1 MAKRRARQSDRT
13 AVVEPPRD
21 VRRGTGRR
29 RGVWII
35 LLAIVSF
42 AVGAL
47 VYRAVSPARAVRRDP
62 GLSVLLITI
71 DTLRADALGAYGQAA
86 ASTPWIDR
94 LAREG
99 VRFERAHAHNV
110 VTLPSHANILSGRY
124 PFGHGIRDNS
134 GFRFPAGTPT
144 LASILKTRGWRTG
157 AFVSAFPLDSR
168 FGLDEGFEAYDDR
181 LGGREIRT
189 AFLVPQRAGTATV
202 EAALAW
208 QGAHRSERTFTFVH
222 LYEPHFPYDPPEPF
236 ATQFRGRPYHGEVAA
251 ADAAL
256 EKLLRPI
263 LEQGEKA
270 RTLVVFTADH
280 GEGLGDH
287 GELTHGIF
295 AYEATLHVPLVLYA
309 PGLLAPRVVR
319 EPARHVDLLPTILDA
334 LGVDPPA
341 DLPGRSLLAL
351 AAGDRVEA
359 PRTYFEALSPSL
371 NQGWAPLHGLVDG
384 ALKYVDLPLPELY
397 DLDADPGESRNLA
410 ATRASDLER
419 MRGLLSTQRK
429 ADRGPERIQEDQA
442 TLEKLHALGYVA
454 GGNAPKKE
462 VYTDEDDPKRLI
474 DIDVR
479 NREVIRLYRE
489 GDIAGAVAL
498 CEENIRRRPNMP
510 MSYLHLAYLRRA
522 QGDLPA
528 AIAAA
533 RKAFEMQ
540 PLAAESVSLY
550 TVYLTEA
557 GRAKEAADVL
567 EPYMTAV
574 KPDLD
579 VLTSRGMALAAL
591 QRPAEALATFE
602 RGRQVDPSNPLVLV
616 NMGTVYLMTGE
627 RARAR
632 EAFEAALEIDAG
644 VARAH
649 NSLGVIAAQ
658 EGRMAEAVERWRR
671 AVDLDPRDY
680 QTLFNL
686 GVTLRGQG
694 RAEEARPYLEAYL
707 RSAPPALEARDIAR
721 VRGWLA
727 SGAGHAVGS

>member
-1 MAKRRARQSDRT
+1 MGKRRGRKEERAPVESPKWA
-13 AVVEPPRD
+13 AVRSS
-21 VRRGTGRR
+21 RRWFLVTLL
-29 RGVWII
+29 VPI
-35 LLAIVSF
+35 LALAIVWARGS
-42 AVGAL
+42 GRAL
-47 VYRAVSPARAVRRDP
+47 RRDP

-71 DTLRADALGAYGQAA
+71 DTLRADALGAYGQTGAA
-86 ASTPWIDR
+86 TPWIDR

-144 LASILKTRGWRTG
+144 LASILKARGWRTG

-168 FGLDEGFEAYDDR
+168 FGLDDGFEAYDDR

-202 EAALAW
+202 EAALGW
-208 QGAHRSERTFTFVH
+208 QGAHRGERTFTFVH
-222 LYEPHFPYDPPEPF
+222 LYEPHFPYDPPEPI
-236 ATQFRGRPYHGEVAA
+236 ATRFRGRPYHGEVAA

-295 AYEATLHVPLVLYA
+295 AYEATLRVPLVLWA
-309 PGLLAPRVVR
+309 PGLLAPGVVKA
-319 EPARHVDLLPTILDA
+319 PVRHVDLLPTILDA
-334 LGVDPPA
+334 LGIEAPA

-351 AAGDRVEA
+351 ASGDAGDEA
-359 PRTYFEALSPSL
+359 PRAYFEALSPSL

-397 DLDADPGESRNLA
+397 DLDTDPGESRNLA
-410 ATRASDLER
+410 ATRAADLER
-419 MRGLLSTQRK
+419 MRGLLATQRK
-429 ADRGPERIQEDQA
+429 GDRGPERIQEDQA

-462 VYTDEDDPKRLI
+462 RYTDEDDPKRLI

-479 NREVIRLYRE
+479 NRDVIRLYRE
-489 GDIAGAVAL
+489 GDIAGATAL

-510 MSYLHLAYLRRA
+510 MSYLHLAYLKRA

-528 AIAAA
+528 AIASA

-557 GRAKEAADVL
+557 GHAKEAADVL

-579 VLTSRGMALAAL
+579 VITSRGMALAAL
-591 QRPAEALATFE
+591 KRPTEALATFE

-616 NMGTVYLMTGE
+616 NIGTVHLMTGD

-632 EAFEAALEIDAG
+632 DAFEAALEIDAG

-671 AVDLDPRDY
+671 AVELDPRDY

-694 RAEEARPYLEAYL
+694 RAAEARPYLEAYL

>member
-1 MAKRRARQSDRT
+1 MAKRRVRKNERMAE
-13 AVVEPPRD
+13 APAAPPPR
-21 VRRGTGRR
+21 RRARW
-29 RGVWII
+29 VVPV
-35 LLAIVSF
+35 AIVCV
-42 AVGAL
+42 AAGAAAA
-47 VYRAVSPARAVRRDP
+47 YRFVRPGRSVQRDP
-62 GLSVLLITI
+62 GLSVLLVTV
-71 DTLRADALGAYGQAA
+71 DTLRADALGAYGQAGA
-86 ASTPWIDR
+86 ATPWIDR

-144 LASILKTRGWRTG
+144 LASILKAAGWRTG

-189 AFLVPQRAGTATV
+189 AFLIPQRAGTATV
-202 EAALAW
+202 DAALAW
-208 QGAHRSERTFTFVH
+208 QGAHRAERTFTFVH
-222 LYEPHFPYDPPEPF
+222 VYEPHFPYDPPEPF
-236 ATQFRGRPYHGEVAA
+236 ATRFRGREYQGEVAA

-256 EKLLRPI
+256 ERLLRPI
-263 LEQGEKA
+263 LEQGA
-270 RTLVVFTADH
+270 RSRTLVVFTADH

-295 AYEATLHVPLVLYA
+295 AYESTLHVPLVLYA
-309 PGLLAPRVVR
+309 PGLLVPGVVKAPV
-319 EPARHVDLLPTILDA
+319 RHVDLLPTILDA
-334 LGVDPPA
+334 LGIEPPA
-341 DLPGRSLLAL
+341 DLPGRSLLPL
-351 AAGDRVEA
+351 ASGDEKDVA
-359 PRTYFEALSPSL
+359 PRSYFEALSPSL
-371 NQGWAPLHGLVDG
+371 NQGWAPLHGLIDG
-384 ALKYVDLPLPELY
+384 ALKLVDLPLPELY
-397 DLDADPGESRNLA
+397 DLDADPGERRNLA
-410 ATRASDLER
+410 ATRAADLDR
-419 MRGLLSTQRK
+419 MNGLLATQRK
-429 ADRGPERIQEDQA
+429 ADRGPERIPEDAA

-462 VYTDEDDPKRLI
+462 RYTAEDDPKRLI

-479 NREVIRLYRE
+479 NRDVIRLYRE
-489 GDIAGAVAL
+489 GDIAAATAL

-510 MSYLHLAYLRRA
+510 MAYQHLAYLKRA

-533 RKAFEMQ
+533 RQAFEMQ
-540 PLAAESVSLY
+540 PLSAESVALY

-591 QRPAEALATFE
+591 KRPAEALATFE
-602 RGRQVDPSNPLVLV
+602 RGRQTDPSNPLVLV
-616 NMGTVYLMTGE
+616 NMGTVYLMTGD

-632 EAFEAALEIDAG
+632 EAFEAALEIDPG
-644 VARAH
+644 VARAY

-671 AVDLDPRDY
+671 AVELDPRDY

-694 RAEEARPYLEAYL
+694 RSEDARPYLEAYL
-707 RSAPPALEARDIAR
+707 RAAPPALEARDIAR
-721 VRGWLA
+721 VRGWLGA
-727 SGAGHAVGS
+727 SAGGRAAGS

>member
-1 MAKRRARQSDRT
+1 MGKRRKSGEQARPAAPAPAKWTRLHSPWRWLLVALAPVLT
-13 AVVEPPRD
+13 
-21 VRRGTGRR
+21 
-29 RGVWII
+29 
-35 LLAIVSF
+35 LAIPWLWTKG
-42 AVGAL
+42 GAG
-47 VYRAVSPARAVRRDP
+47 VRRDP

-71 DTLRADALGAYGQAA
+71 DTLRADALGTYGQPNAA
-86 ASTPWIDR
+86 TPWIDR

-134 GFRFPAGTPT
+134 GFRYPAGTPT
-144 LASILKTRGWRTG
+144 LASILKGRGWRTG

-189 AFLVPQRAGTATV
+189 AFLVPQRAGAVTV

-208 QGAHRSERTFTFVH
+208 QGAHRGERTFTFVH

-263 LEQGEKA
+263 LEQGEKG

-309 PGLLAPRVVR
+309 PGLLAPGIVTS
-319 EPARHVDLLPTILDA
+319 PARHVDLLPTILDA
-334 LGVDPPA
+334 LGIEPPA
-341 DLPGRSLLAL
+341 DLPGRSLLPL
-351 AAGDRVEA
+351 ASGQARDEA
-359 PRTYFEALSPSL
+359 PRAYFEALSPSL

-384 ALKYVDLPLPELY
+384 ALKYVDLPIPELY
-397 DLDADPGESRNLA
+397 DLDADPAESRNLV
-410 ATRASDLER
+410 ATRPEDLER
-419 MRGLLSTQRK
+419 MRGLLAAQRK

-454 GGNAPKKE
+454 GGNAPAKE
-462 VYTDEDDPKRLI
+462 RYTDEDDPKRLI

-479 NREVIRLYRE
+479 NRDVIRLYRE
-489 GDIAGAVAL
+489 GDLAGAVAL

-510 MSYLHLAYLRRA
+510 MAYLHLAYLKRA

-557 GRAKEAADVL
+557 GHAKEAADVL

-591 QRPAEALATFE
+591 KRPAEALATFE
-602 RGRQVDPSNPLVLV
+602 RGRAVDPSNPLVLV
-616 NMGTVYLMTGE
+616 NVGTVYLMTGD

-632 EAFEAALEIDAG
+632 EAFEAALELDSG

-671 AVDLDPRDY
+671 AVALDPRDY

-727 SGAGHAVGS
+727 SGGGHAVGS